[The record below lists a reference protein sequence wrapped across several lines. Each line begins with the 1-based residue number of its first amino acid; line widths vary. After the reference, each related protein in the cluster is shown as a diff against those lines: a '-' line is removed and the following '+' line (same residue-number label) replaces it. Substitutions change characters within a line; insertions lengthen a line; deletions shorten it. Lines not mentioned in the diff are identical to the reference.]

1 MQISKLSF
9 RNYFVFFDHFFVL
22 LGSSPKAPP
31 RGVYSLH
38 NYVNERESNLSM
50 NSTFNP
56 DEISINET
64 LEEEEEEEK
73 EEERD
78 SEIQGE
84 KEEEKQN
91 PRLPMR

>member
-1 MQISKLSF
+1 
-9 RNYFVFFDHFFVL
+9 
-22 LGSSPKAPP
+22 
-31 RGVYSLH
+31 
-38 NYVNERESNLSM
+38 VNERESNLSM

-73 EEERD
+73 EEEK
-78 SEIQGE
+78 EKE

>member
-1 MQISKLSF
+1 MFSQLF
-9 RNYFVFFDHFFVL
+9 RFFEHFLVL

-64 LEEEEEEEK
+64 LEEEEAEEK

-78 SEIQGE
+78 KDEGRE
-84 KEEEKQN
+84 KEEQEEKQN

>member
-1 MQISKLSF
+1 
-9 RNYFVFFDHFFVL
+9 
-22 LGSSPKAPP
+22 
-31 RGVYSLH
+31 
-38 NYVNERESNLSM
+38 VNERESNLSM

-78 SEIQGE
+78 SAIQAE

>member
-1 MQISKLSF
+1 
-9 RNYFVFFDHFFVL
+9 
-22 LGSSPKAPP
+22 
-31 RGVYSLH
+31 
-38 NYVNERESNLSM
+38 VNERESNLSM

>member
-1 MQISKLSF
+1 MNISS
-9 RNYFVFFDHFFVL
+9 NV
-22 LGSSPKAPP
+22 LGSSPKVPP

-78 SEIQGE
+78 SAIQGE
-84 KEEEKQN
+84 KDEQEEKQN

>member
-1 MQISKLSF
+1 
-9 RNYFVFFDHFFVL
+9 
-22 LGSSPKAPP
+22 
-31 RGVYSLH
+31 
-38 NYVNERESNLSM
+38 VNERESNLSM

-64 LEEEEEEEK
+64 LDEEEEEEK

-78 SEIQGE
+78 SAIQGE
-84 KEEEKQN
+84 KEEEQEEKQN

>member
-1 MQISKLSF
+1 MNISS
-9 RNYFVFFDHFFVL
+9 NV
-22 LGSSPKAPP
+22 LGSSPKVPP

-64 LEEEEEEEK
+64 LDEEEEEEK

-78 SEIQGE
+78 SAIQGE

-91 PRLPMR
+91 PRLPLR

>member
-1 MQISKLSF
+1 
-9 RNYFVFFDHFFVL
+9 
-22 LGSSPKAPP
+22 
-31 RGVYSLH
+31 
-38 NYVNERESNLSM
+38 VNERESNLSM

-64 LEEEEEEEK
+64 LEEEEAEEK

-78 SEIQGE
+78 KDEGRE
-84 KEEEKQN
+84 KEEQEEKQN